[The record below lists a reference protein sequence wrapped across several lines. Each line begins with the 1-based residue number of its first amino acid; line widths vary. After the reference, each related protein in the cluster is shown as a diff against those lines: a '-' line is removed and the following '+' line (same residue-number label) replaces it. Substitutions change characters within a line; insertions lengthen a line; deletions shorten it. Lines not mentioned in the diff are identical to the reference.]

1 MLLPFEPYR
10 TEWKDRFCSI
20 STELVALLY
29 AFDPVIEHI
38 GSTSV
43 EGLSAKP
50 VIDVLVGLHDEED
63 LDKIPE
69 LLAGNH
75 YTYYEK
81 YNDDMPYRRFF
92 IRFKEQPAHY
102 GFPQL
107 VTHETMMPLAMH
119 DHAFREAHIHAIPVA
134 SEHWERHIA
143 FRDYLRTHTAVRDA
157 YAQLKKGLVQRE
169 WEDGND
175 YNLAKDAF
183 IKEHEKKAVA
193 WYRENQYNITK

>member
-10 TEWKDRFCSI
+10 TEWKDHFRII
-20 STELVALLY
+20 STELAALLHVV
-29 AFDPVIEHI
+29 DPVIEHI

-50 VIDVLVGLHDEED
+50 VIDVLVGLHQEED
-63 LDKIPE
+63 LDKVPT

-92 IRFKEQPAHY
+92 IQFNERPEHY

-107 VTHETMMPLAMH
+107 VTNETSIPAPMHE
-119 DHAFREAHIHAIPVA
+119 HAFRVAHIHAIPLA

-143 FRDYLRTHTAVRDA
+143 FRDYLRTHAAVRDA
-157 YAQLKKGLVQRE
+157 YAQLKKDLVQRE

-175 YNLAKDAF
+175 YNKAKDAF
-183 IKEHEKKAVA
+183 IKHEERRAVA
-193 WYRENQYNITK
+193 WYRSLRTT

>member
-10 TEWKDRFCSI
+10 TEWKNHFRII
-20 STELVALLY
+20 STELAALLH
-29 AFDPVIEHI
+29 AVDLVIEHI

-50 VIDVLVGLHDEED
+50 VIDVLMGLHNEED
-63 LDKIPE
+63 LDKIPA

-92 IRFKEQPAHY
+92 IQFHERPQHY
-102 GFPQL
+102 GFPEL
-107 VTHETMMPLAMH
+107 VTNETPIPAPMH
-119 DHAFREAHIHAIPVA
+119 DHVFRVAHIHAIPVA

-157 YAQLKKGLVQRE
+157 YALLKKGLIQQE

-175 YNLAKDAF
+175 YNEAKDAF
-183 IKEHEKKAVA
+183 IKYEERRAVA
-193 WYRENQYNITK
+193 WYRSLKNNLTK